1 MSAAWTWGGRAVLAV
16 NYDQAVR
23 NVDSREHLTLTVE
36 VPKERSGTRLMSLL
50 WYGRTQN
57 LVACGNNAMMQE
69 REFQLWGPL
78 YMTKCVHRE
87 SVDAGGGRQ
96 FFPLYDPD
104 VDLIFVLG
112 KKNCCAKLFE
122 VDVARTPN
130 MHALNCCTSSDSTL
144 AARLLH

>member
-69 REFQLWGPL
+69 REFQLLDLRLHDQMGIS
-78 YMTKCVHRE
+78 KK
-87 SVDAGGGRQ
+87 VDSEG
-96 FFPLYDPD
+96 
-104 VDLIFVLG
+104 
-112 KKNCCAKLFE
+112 
-122 VDVARTPN
+122 
-130 MHALNCCTSSDSTL
+130 S
-144 AARLLH
+144 